1 MIAMCGSAIRSAFLW
16 NGRPKS
22 PWEPLYR
29 FTPSVRKTGMSK
41 AWRSSRHRPPD
52 EQTFLSDAA
61 AGRGSILQAT
71 TLLRG
76 RRLSL
81 SSFASVLASL
91 TVRLKPESRHDGT
104 AFWPASAPEGRARLS
119 GACGSTSCRSAS
131 GPSRGRSESTPSLL
145 HPLSSSA
152 RQGPF
157 DSGSSGR
164 TGYNKVVSCAWE
176 RHSQCLAR
184 ALLRY
189 DTSCMRDCMLTA
201 KRQHIRRIFV

>member
-61 AGRGSILQAT
+61 AGRGSIPQAT

-104 AFWPASAPEGRARLS
+104 AFWPASAPEDRARLS

-131 GPSRGRSESTPSLL
+131 GPSRGHSESTP
-145 HPLSSSA
+145 PLGCIPCRVQLDRA
-152 RQGPF
+152 RSIAAAQ
-157 DSGSSGR
+157 DERAIKRLCHVHGR
-164 TGYNKVVSCAWE
+164 G
-176 RHSQCLAR
+176 
-184 ALLRY
+184 
-189 DTSCMRDCMLTA
+189 
-201 KRQHIRRIFV
+201 IRNA